1 MRVPAS
7 RDDTDHLSPALI
19 ECAEVHGLVQEG
31 HELGCLSG
39 ADVAVALRDVEVT
52 SAQIEEL
59 LLWLTDMGI
68 EIVDDGSHAATDA
81 AGEGSDDG
89 EAAAVKLDL
98 SSKPTSGDPVRLYF
112 HEMGKVPLLTAVEE
126 VSLAKRIERHD
137 DEARR
142 RLIEANLRLVVS
154 IAKRHVGRGMPLL
167 DLIQEG
173 NIGLMR
179 AVEKFD
185 YRRGFKFSTYAT
197 WWIRQAVTRALADQS
212 RTIRVPVHMV
222 ENIHKVVRVQRLLIQ
237 ELGREPSPEEIA
249 TEMGVSPERVREIQ
263 KISQEPVSLENP
275 VGEDG
280 ESQLGDFIEDAQ
292 SVSPVEEVA
301 GIVKRE
307 EIGAVLGLLSQR
319 ERNVLLLRFGLE
331 DGCPRTLDEVGKV
344 FGVTRERIR
353 QIEAKTLAKLKAY
366 REAQCLQEHLD

>member
-1 MRVPAS
+1 VGVPAS
-7 RDDTDHLSPALI
+7 TDDTDTLTPALI
-19 ECAEVHGLVQEG
+19 ECAEVHGLIEEG

-39 ADVAVALRDVEVT
+39 ADVADALRDIEVT
-52 SAQIEEL
+52 TAQIEEL
-59 LLWLTDMGI
+59 LLLLSDLGI
-68 EIVDDGSHAATDA
+68 EIT
-81 AGEGSDDG
+81 E
-89 EAAAVKLDL
+89 EAHVVQEVAPDPDEVEQPPKLDL
-98 SSKPTSGDPVRLYF
+98 STKQTSSDPVRLYF
-112 HEMGKVPLLTAVEE
+112 HDMGRVPLLTAVEE
-126 VSLAKRIERHD
+126 VSLARRIERHD
-137 DEARR
+137 EEARR

-154 IAKRHVGRGMPLL
+154 IAKRHAGRGMPLL

-222 ENIHKVVRVQRLLIQ
+222 ENIHKVIRVQRLLIQ
-237 ELGREPSPEEIA
+237 ELGHEPTPEEIA

-275 VGEDG
+275 VGDDG
-280 ESQLGDFIEDAQ
+280 TSQLVDFIEDAH
-292 SVSPVEEVA
+292 SASPVEEVA

-307 EIGAVLGLLSQR
+307 DIEAVLGLLSHR
-319 ERNVLLLRFGLE
+319 ERTVLQLRFGLE
-331 DGCPRTLDEVGKV
+331 DGCPRTLDEVGRV

-366 REAQCLQEHLD
+366 REAQCLHEHLD